1 MPVESAEACVLE
13 AEITGLL
20 RRQADQDRHWATLQ
34 RQRADLDRQFDA
46 ALQGVYETA
55 VALAGKQL
63 ALAELR
69 GDHAGAAAAR
79 AVLARHA
86 QTKCRAEARGTV
98 Q

>member
-1 MPVESAEACVLE
+1 MTAESVDAAMLE

-20 RRQADQDRHWATLQ
+20 RQQADQDRHWQSLQ
-34 RQRADLDRQFDA
+34 RQRADLDQQFDA
-46 ALQGVYETA
+46 ALENVYATA

-69 GDHAGAAAAR
+69 SDHAAAAAAR

-86 QTKCRAEARGTV
+86 QTRSRAEDRRTL